1 MGDSGVAPPLH
12 NPNQPSAEALDRQ
25 LADLLARQRTF
36 YRSGATLGLKFR
48 EERLRAFLDAV
59 VRYEKKILDAQYSDL
74 RRSNA
79 EAYLSEVGAVT
90 GEIRH
95 TLRHLPGWM
104 KPKRS
109 LGPLETAPSASTLH
123 YQPLG
128 ATLILGAWNYS
139 FQLTLVPLLG
149 SICAGNIS
157 VVKPSELAPAS
168 SEVIAEMVKETFAEE
183 HVAAVEGGIDVS
195 QALLRQKWD
204 HLFFTGGT
212 SVGRIVAKAGA
223 EHLSRV
229 TLELGGK
236 SPTIVTENAE
246 VDVAARRIVFGKF
259 FNAGQTCIAPDY
271 VLAHSS
277 VREHLVARMSR
288 AIEAFYGENPQQ
300 SEDYGRIVNDRHFR
314 RLETLLDPDKVAFG
328 GRTDAADRYIAPTI
342 MSDVTIDDPIMA
354 DEIFGP
360 ILPVLSYDTLEEAI
374 EIIEQRPNPLALYLF
389 TSEQQ
394 DEATIIDRVS
404 FGGGCINNTIYHF
417 TDKRLPFGGV
427 GTSGLGAYHGHH
439 SFEAFSHCK
448 GVLKSATWLDPDI
461 KYPPFGKK
469 IGLLRKIVR

>member
-1 MGDSGVAPPLH
+1 MGDSGVAPNLETADR
-12 NPNQPSAEALDRQ
+12 PSAEALDGQ
-25 LADLLARQRTF
+25 LAALLARQRAF
-36 YRSGATLGLKFR
+36 YRSGATLSLAFR
-48 EERLRAFLDAV
+48 EEQLRAFLDAV
-59 VRYEKKILDAQYSDL
+59 IRFEKKILDAQYTDL
-74 RRSNA
+74 RRPNA
-79 EAYLSEVGAVT
+79 EAYLSEVGGVT
-90 GEIRH
+90 TEIRH

-104 KPKRS
+104 KPKRR
-109 LGPLETAPSASTLH
+109 LGPLESAPSSSTLH
-123 YQPLG
+123 HQPLG

-168 SEVIAEMVKETFAEE
+168 SEVIAEMVKETFSEE

-236 SPTIVTENAE
+236 SPTIVTDSAE

-259 FNAGQTCIAPDY
+259 FNSGQTCIAPDY
-271 VLAHSS
+271 VLAHHS
-277 VREHLVARMSR
+277 VREHLVARMTQ
-288 AIEAFYGENPQQ
+288 AIEAFYGKDPQQ
-300 SEDYGRIVNDRHFR
+300 SGDYGRIVNDRHFR
-314 RLETLLDPDKVAFG
+314 RLEALLDPEKIATG
-328 GRTDAADRYIAPTI
+328 GQSDAADRYISPTI
-342 MSDVTIDDPIMA
+342 MSDVTLEDPIMA

-360 ILPVLSYDTLEEAI
+360 ILPVLSYDTLEDAM

-389 TSEQQ
+389 TSSES
-394 DEATIIDRVS
+394 DENTIIDRVS
-404 FGGGCINNTIYHF
+404 FGGGCINNAIYHF

-448 GVLKSATWLDPDI
+448 GVLKSATWIDPDI
-461 KYPPFGKK
+461 KYPPFAKK